1 MLVGVLVTVG
11 FLVVVAALLVGA
23 WFVMRRPS
31 ARGSAAPGSG
41 MLSAG
46 LDQLWHPQAVR
57 AREILDTEQR
67 LVVEVPAPDPLD
79 RLRAPV
85 PGDGATE
92 R

>member
-11 FLVVVAALLVGA
+11 FLLVVGGLLAGA
-23 WFVMRRPS
+23 WLVMRRPS

-79 RLRAPV
+79 RLREPV
-85 PGDGATE
+85 PPA
-92 R
+92 RPAKR

>member
-1 MLVGVLVTVG
+1 
-11 FLVVVAALLVGA
+11 
-23 WFVMRRPS
+23 
-31 ARGSAAPGSG
+31 

-79 RLRAPV
+79 RLREPV
-85 PGDGATE
+85 PPA
-92 R
+92 RPAKR